1 MWYSEEFQSI
11 NSHNTIADD
20 LKRCKYGETKCISDV
35 MQSILRQKAEVGD
48 RRLDLAVI
56 DPFPVK
62 KLSIKRGGDG
72 PIVLDLVFSNSKVYG
87 IKALQTKGIK

>member
-1 MWYSEEFQSI
+1 M
-11 NSHNTIADD
+11 
-20 LKRCKYGETKCISDV
+20 DV
-35 MQSILRQKAEVGD
+35 MQSILREKAEVGD

-56 DPFPVK
+56 DPFQVK

-72 PIVLDLVFSNSKVYG
+72 PIVLDLTFSNSKVYG

>member
-1 MWYSEEFQSI
+1 M
-11 NSHNTIADD
+11 
-20 LKRCKYGETKCISDV
+20 DV
-35 MQSILRQKAEVGD
+35 MQSILREKAEVGD
-48 RRLDLAVI
+48 RRLDLVVI

-87 IKALQTKGIK
+87 IKAFQTKGIK